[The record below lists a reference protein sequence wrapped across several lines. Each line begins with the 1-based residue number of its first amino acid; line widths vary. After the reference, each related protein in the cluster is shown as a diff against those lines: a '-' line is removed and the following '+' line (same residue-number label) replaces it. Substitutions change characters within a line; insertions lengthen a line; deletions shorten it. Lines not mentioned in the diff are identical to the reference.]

1 MPTIQCTL
9 AGANF
14 RPSEARAV
22 CKALNIGDELDLEAD
37 PTNEYDSNAVKVIAE
52 GEFIGFIPKTDNG
65 PIVAALNRGEEV
77 RVSVVAFESSI
88 KPVLEVELG
97 DDVADLDFE

>member
-14 RPSEARAV
+14 RPAEARDR
-22 CKALNIGDELDLEAD
+22 CKALKIGEELELEAD
-37 PTNEYDSNAVKVIAE
+37 PENPYDSNAVKVLSDE
-52 GEFIGFIPKTDNG
+52 HFIGFIPKTDNG
-65 PIVAALNRGEEV
+65 PIVAALNRGEEI
-77 RVSVVAFESSI
+77 RVSVIGFESSI

-97 DDVADLDFE
+97 DDGSDLDFD